1 LAAQTP
7 PKELPVF
14 VTIKDLLAEPNPYD
28 GHRVLVA
35 GRIRSMELQ
44 TGRRG
49 SEFIMLVL
57 EEKAPSATEPSLS
70 IEVISLSI
78 PKVRQGNH
86 ALVQGIYHREGR
98 QAGRDFERFI
108 DADTIIREKS

>member
-7 PKELPVF
+7 PKELPVL
-14 VTIKDLLAEPNPYD
+14 VTIKDLLTEPNPYD

-35 GRIRSMELQ
+35 GRIQSMELQ

-57 EEKAPSATEPSLS
+57 EEKAPSATEPSVS
-70 IEVISLSI
+70 IQVISLAI

-86 ALVQGIYHREGR
+86 ALVQGIYHREGK
-98 QAGRDFERFI
+98 QAGRPFEHFI